1 MSALAPRSPLSPS
14 PPQKV
19 RDLPRDFIL
28 EQLAVYYKSQ
38 PPPQA
43 VECDYSLW
51 RCVETGLEFAWPMLP
66 GNAVFYKWI
75 SSFASYYPV
84 KRWEYPQMSRLI
96 EHPHS
101 ADQSLNVLD
110 VGCGNG
116 DFLLGLNIPP
126 QNKFALDMNQPAIEE
141 CRRRG
146 FNAFCGTIES
156 ARSAGAFDGR
166 KFDAVTSFHCLEH
179 VENPVEFVRSL
190 AGITRSGGRIF
201 LSTPYSPMSFE
212 AYWFDIMNH
221 PPHHL
226 TRWNLAAYRRLAAT
240 LGFSMRYFAPRF
252 SGLKKAISAF
262 RFSQYGFPHGNAVKA
277 KLLQDLLLHFST
289 FARFYRDQLKR
300 PAEVHAD
307 VILIE
312 FTIA

>member
-1 MSALAPRSPLSPS
+1 MSALAPRSPLSQS
-14 PPQKV
+14 PPEKV

-28 EQLAVYYKSQ
+28 EQLAIYYQSQ

-43 VECDYSLW
+43 VECDYSLC

-66 GNAVFYKWI
+66 GNTIFYKWI

-84 KRWEYPQMSRLI
+84 TRWEYRKTSQLI
-96 EHPHS
+96 EHPHP

-126 QNKFALDMNQPAIEE
+126 GNKFALDLNQPAIEE

-166 KFDAVTSFHCLEH
+166 RFDAVTSFHCLEH
-179 VENPVEFVRSL
+179 VENPVGFVRSL
-190 AGITRSGGRIF
+190 ADITRPGGRVF

-226 TRWNLAAYRRLAAT
+226 TRWNLAAYKRLAAT
-240 LGFSMRYFAPRF
+240 LGFRMRYFIPRS
-252 SGLKKAISAF
+252 SGLKNAINAF
-262 RFSQYGFPHGNAVKA
+262 RLTQYGFPRGSAPKA
-277 KLLQDLLLHFST
+277 KLLRDLFFHFPR
-289 FARFYRDQLKR
+289 FAHCYQDQLKR
-300 PAEVHAD
+300 PAEVRAD

-312 FTIA
+312 FTID